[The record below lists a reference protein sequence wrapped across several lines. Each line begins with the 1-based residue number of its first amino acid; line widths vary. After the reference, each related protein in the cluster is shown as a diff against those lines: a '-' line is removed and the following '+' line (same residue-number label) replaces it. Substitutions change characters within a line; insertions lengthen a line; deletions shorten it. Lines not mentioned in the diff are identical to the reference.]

1 MTGVNRRVRAVG
13 IGAVVLIVTLFG
25 MLNYLQIFNA
35 NALVSN
41 PHNTSGV
48 ITEYEEP
55 RGAIISADGVTLAQS
70 VPSKD
75 QYKYQREYPE
85 GALFG
90 QLTGYFSLNY
100 GSDGLESE
108 YNSDLTRSNT
118 PITLPRN
125 LGELK
130 RFFTVQPAPN
140 NVQITV
146 LSSLQRLAKTELAG
160 RDGAVVALN
169 PKTGAIL
176 AMYSNPSYDPN
187 PVSNHNVAVAQSA
200 WEALNTGSGDPLLAA
215 AYRQRFFPGSTFKM
229 VTAAAV
235 YDHKPAAANRNFPYV
250 SGFVLPDTAGQVL
263 HNFGGETCGG
273 NLLALFTVSC
283 DTGFAQLGLAVGPTG
298 MADEATAFGWN
309 STPPLDLP
317 GVAQSYFPPASSF
330 NQNRAALAKS
340 AIGQESVQAT
350 PLTVAL
356 DAGAF
361 ANGGVIMTPHLLD
374 RVTNSQGQ
382 TVQAYRPTPWLR
394 ATSSAT
400 ADNVTNLM
408 LSVVN
413 SPNGTGVAARIPG
426 VQVAGKTGT
435 AETGRAEHRGLVRSF
450 RARPGPPDRCG
461 CLGREP
467 AGGQRVPGGHDRRA
481 HREVHHRELPPT
493 RGQGLRMSRVTSAP
507 RHQSPPL
514 PALGYGRHA
523 IT

>member
-1 MTGVNRRVRAVG
+1 VTGVNRRVRAVG
-13 IGAVVLIVTLFG
+13 IGAVVLIITLFG
-25 MLNYLQIFNA
+25 MLNYLQIFDA

-48 ITEYEEP
+48 ISEYEEP

-118 PITLPRN
+118 PITLPTN
-125 LGELK
+125 LEQLK

-283 DTGFAQLGLAVGPTG
+283 DTGFAQLGLAVGATG

-382 TVQAYRPTPWLR
+382 TVQAYKPEAWLR
-394 ATSSAT
+394 ATSAAT

-413 SPNGTGVAARIPG
+413 SSNGTGVAARIPG

-435 AETGRAEHRGLVRSF
+435 AETGGPNIEAWFAAFAPVPDPQIAVAVLV
-450 RARPGPPDRCG
+450 
-461 CLGREP
+461 EN
-467 AGGQRVPGGHDRRA
+467 QPGGD
-481 HREVHHRELPPT
+481 EF
-493 RGQGLRMSRVTSAP
+493 QGGTIAAP
-507 RHQSPPL
+507 IAKSIIESYLQPGGNGSE
-514 PALGYGRHA
+514 
-523 IT
+523 